1 MAMTVNK
8 GVGMSDAE
16 WNEIVKNSVEEEQKQ
31 KELAKLRLIKQRE
44 VLKNELDL

>member
-16 WNEIVKNSVEEEQKQ
+16 WNEIVKKQTEEENKH
-31 KELAKLRLIKQRE
+31 KELAKQKL
-44 VLKNELDL
+44 